1 MFSGSHE
8 QGIGQKET
16 DGIFSPNCRSL
27 GRKIA
32 NRFIVLFIKPSYGGG
47 YYAAP
52 DNSQVPVQ
60 AFDLLLGF
68 KSYHLLIGYGRRIAS
83 HNEYCFLP

>member
-16 DGIFSPNCRSL
+16 DRKFSPKCRFL

-32 NRFIVLFIKPSYGGG
+32 NRFIVLFINPSYGGG

>member
-1 MFSGSHE
+1 MFSGSYE

-16 DGIFSPNCRSL
+16 DGIFSPKCRSL
-27 GRKIA
+27 GQKIA
-32 NRFIVLFIKPSYGGG
+32 NRIILLCIKPSYNDG

-60 AFDLLLGF
+60 AFDLLPGF
-68 KSYHLLIGYGRRIAS
+68 KSYHLIIGYSRRIAS
-83 HNEYCFLP
+83 HNEYCFFP